1 MEKRRRRKTRT
12 LAQFLRR
19 YFLTTAFGVL
29 AILAAAVLLFMA
41 GLNAGFYT
49 SADHNEKQAQE
60 LIGKIQRQDFFDPA
74 EVPDGIHYL
83 LFSHEQLADSSLPED
98 SGLADFSLYTGSY
111 TGRIGAETWFR
122 TDLRAE
128 VVILLFR
135 YEVRPT
141 APGIAALISDLQ
153 GLFISVTAVLLLLY
167 LWMTTNRY
175 GTKLVQALNALE
187 ESATQIA
194 SGNLDFTLHDTPL
207 TEFNQALDSVDTMRS
222 ALKDSLVQQWDMQN
236 QREIQIAALAHDL
249 KTPLAVIQGN
259 VELLQEE
266 ALSETAGESLEAI
279 QRRLGQLSQY
289 VLQLQQAACSQ
300 NQAEQPKVTPIHE
313 LIRRCTEEV
322 SGLCRNKEIT
332 LTVFCP
338 PFSARVHTETLRRAL
353 INLLDNA
360 IRYCPPGK
368 TVQLM
373 GAVTETNWIL
383 KVSDEGPGFQA
394 ESLKHIGEP
403 FYRYESA
410 RSSNGHAGLGL
421 YTVSQAMQIEGG
433 RMIPGNVPDGSGAQ
447 VILEFPLSSLAD
459 DSKTASAPD
468 LKYPLE
474 DQN

>member
-1 MEKRRRRKTRT
+1 M
-12 LAQFLRR
+12 
-19 YFLTTAFGVL
+19 
-29 AILAAAVLLFMA
+29 
-41 GLNAGFYT
+41 
-49 SADHNEKQAQE
+49 
-60 LIGKIQRQDFFDPA
+60 
-74 EVPDGIHYL
+74 
-83 LFSHEQLADSSLPED
+83 
-98 SGLADFSLYTGSY
+98 
-111 TGRIGAETWFR
+111 
-122 TDLRAE
+122 
-128 VVILLFR
+128 
-135 YEVRPT
+135 
-141 APGIAALISDLQ
+141 
-153 GLFISVTAVLLLLY
+153 
-167 LWMTTNRY
+167 
-175 GTKLVQALNALE
+175 
-187 ESATQIA
+187 
-194 SGNLDFTLHDTPL
+194 
-207 TEFNQALDSVDTMRS
+207 
-222 ALKDSLVQQWDMQN
+222 
-236 QREIQIAALAHDL
+236 
-249 KTPLAVIQGN
+249 IQGN

>member
-1 MEKRRRRKTRT
+1 MAIYTCVLLDVDNTLLDFDAAERQALTEMLAEYDLPHDGHACEVYHKVNRELWDALAKGKLNKAKLFQTR
-12 LAQFLRR
+12 FLR
-19 YFLTTAFGVL
+19 FL
-29 AILAAAVLLFMA
+29 
-41 GLNAGFYT
+41 
-49 SADHNEKQAQE
+49 QAMD
-60 LIGKIQRQDFFDPA
+60 LPDNGK
-74 EVPDGIHYL
+74 
-83 LFSHEQLADSSLPED
+83 SHAMND
-98 SGLADFSLYTGSY
+98 
-111 TGRIGAETWFR
+111 
-122 TDLRAE
+122 
-128 VVILLFR
+128 R
-135 YEVRPT
+135 YEELLAT
-141 APGIAALISDLQ
+141 HSDLIP
-153 GLFISVTAVLLLLY
+153 G
-167 LWMTTNRY
+167 
-175 GTKLVQALNALE
+175 ALNALE

-194 SGNLDFTLHDTPL
+194 SGNLDFTLQDTPL

-373 GAVTETNWIL
+373 GAVTETSWIL